1 MYIGPKDESAKY
13 DPDLVF
19 ATKNFRK
26 LNQKTP
32 NLIYDL
38 NFWYISD
45 PELAS
50 KLGVNSAGEV
60 YLVQKTDNITPS
72 QHRGYYFKS

>member
-1 MYIGPKDESAKY
+1 MYIGPTENAKH
-13 DPDLVF
+13 DSDLIF

-45 PELAS
+45 PNLAE
-50 KLGVNSAGEV
+50 KLGVNTAGEI
-60 YLVQKTDNITPS
+60 YLLQKTENVTPIN
-72 QHRGYYFKS
+72 HRGYFIKS